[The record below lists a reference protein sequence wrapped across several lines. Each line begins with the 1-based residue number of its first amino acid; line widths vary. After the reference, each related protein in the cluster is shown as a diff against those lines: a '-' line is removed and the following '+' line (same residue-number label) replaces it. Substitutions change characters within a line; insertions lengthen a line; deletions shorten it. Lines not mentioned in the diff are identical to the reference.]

1 MSAECLKAAGYLDKK
16 DQDKISYMFIQPK
29 KEKKKT
35 NIARP
40 GPIYKLSTEY
50 NQKVK
55 VANKMKNKYL
65 KKNYW
70 SKK

>member
-1 MSAECLKAAGYLDKK
+1 MGR
-16 DQDKISYMFIQPK
+16 
-29 KEKKKT
+29 KKKT